1 MGRHFQPE
9 ISTTFE
15 LENTNQ
21 KGKWAVSTKKWLKKT
36 NFDWL
41 NLFPIYRIY
50 LQYMYAYFFGYIFG
64 EINWFGTKE
73 QL

>member
-21 KGKWAVSTKKWLKKT
+21 KGK
-36 NFDWL
+36 
-41 NLFPIYRIY
+41 
-50 LQYMYAYFFGYIFG
+50 
-64 EINWFGTKE
+64 
-73 QL
+73 